1 MLASNL
7 LRETL
12 FPVPSEF
19 ANKIVFEL
27 RVCVQRKMKKRSG
40 GQFCAQ
46 CSLYCV

>member
-1 MLASNL
+1 MLASNP

-27 RVCVQRKMKKRSG
+27 HACKGK
-40 GQFCAQ
+40 
-46 CSLYCV
+46 